1 MRRKGAAAMRSW
13 RAMVMATV
21 FALLMAACS
30 GSDAPA
36 ITAGAGSFAP
46 AIDRPTLIYFY
57 AAQCELCPQMQ
68 PVVDQMR
75 AQYGERVQFTYLD
88 AASAG
93 DIMAQ
98 YDQTGY
104 PSYVLIRKDGSV
116 AWAFLGARTAQEFS
130 AQIEKV
136 LAGR

>member
-1 MRRKGAAAMRSW
+1 
-13 RAMVMATV
+13 MV
-21 FALLMAACS
+21 AC
-30 GSDAPA
+30 GSNAPA
-36 ITAGAGSFAP
+36 TTPFTP
-46 AIDRPTLIYFY
+46 ATDRPTLLYFY

-75 AQYGERVQFTYLD
+75 AQYGDRVKFVYLD

-93 DIMAQ
+93 EVMAQ

-104 PSYVLIRKDGSV
+104 PSYVLLRKDGSV
-116 AWAFLGARTAQEFS
+116 AWAFLGARTPQEFA

-136 LAGR
+136 LAGP

>member
-1 MRRKGAAAMRSW
+1 MRLSR
-13 RAMVMATV
+13 RAFIPFMLIMPA
-21 FALLMAACS
+21 LMAAC

-36 ITAGAGSFAP
+36 AYSSFTP
-46 AIDRPTLIYFY
+46 ASDRPTLIYFY

-75 AQYGERVQFTYLD
+75 TLYGDRVMFVYLD

-93 DIMAQ
+93 DVMAR
-98 YDQTGY
+98 YEQTGY
-104 PSYVLIRKDGSV
+104 PSYVLLRKDGSV
-116 AWAFLGARTAQEFS
+116 VWSFLGARTPQEFA

-136 LAGR
+136 LAGQ